1 MWIFERVLMGFATDG
16 RNDYVQ
22 ANAEKIFQIEGAVIN
37 SSHKNED
44 KLTDLS
50 KIIGEMTEW
59 MN

>member
-1 MWIFERVLMGFATDG
+1 MGFATDG